1 MCVSPQG
8 KNKGQSGGAKAGQ
21 GSLGERLDQAQR
33 MAMSTSG
40 GGTFQGRS
48 ILQGVPRN
56 TDVDAQRKTTILG
69 V

>member
-1 MCVSPQG
+1 MCANPQ
-8 KNKGQSGGAKAGQ
+8 KQQSGGAKFPQ
-21 GSLGERLDQAQR
+21 GSAGSRLDQAQR
-33 MAMSTSG
+33 MAMSTKG

-56 TDVDAQRKTTILG
+56 TDVDAQRKNTLLG